1 MNTPTL
7 IHLPFHLIEC
17 KQSYQNLKEIL
28 EFSKEHKKNII
39 FEISEDALNKRYDC
53 SVHIIELIK
62 NNGYDFALS
71 SFIANSDDYQFL
83 KELKP
88 KYIKMS
94 KAFILDSSQNI
105 GLVKIIMESVGLEII
120 ATDVQNSGEIE
131 QLKILGINQI
141 IKEELEN
148 NNTL

>member
-1 MNTPTL
+1 MG
-7 IHLPFHLIEC
+7 I
-17 KQSYQNLKEIL
+17 
-28 EFSKEHKKNII
+28 
-39 FEISEDALNKRYDC
+39 
-53 SVHIIELIK
+53 VHIIELIK
-62 NNGYDFALS
+62 DNGYDFALS

-105 GLVKIIMESVGLEII
+105 GLVKIIMESLGLEII

-131 QLKILGINQI
+131 RLKALGIES
-141 IKEELEN
+141 IKKSES
-148 NNTL
+148 

>member
-1 MNTPTL
+1 M
-7 IHLPFHLIEC
+7 
-17 KQSYQNLKEIL
+17 QSYPMCLK
-28 EFSKEHKKNII
+28 FSHEHKKNII

-62 NNGYDFALS
+62 DNGYDFALS

-120 ATDVQNSGEIE
+120 ATDVLNSGEIE
-131 QLKILGINQI
+131 RLKALGIES
-141 IKEELEN
+141 IKKSCE
-148 NNTL
+148 